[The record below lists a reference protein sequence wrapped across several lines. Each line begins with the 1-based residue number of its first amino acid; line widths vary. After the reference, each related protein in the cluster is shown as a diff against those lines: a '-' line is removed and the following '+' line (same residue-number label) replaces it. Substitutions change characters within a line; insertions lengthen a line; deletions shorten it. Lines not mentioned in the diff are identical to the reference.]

1 MTFFR
6 RQFNIF
12 LIFLFTFVLDILYS
26 IISKS
31 QDQDTGKIH
40 DTRIPAVIYAFK
52 IICSLVLAYFASHE
66 IKTMSLLEKI
76 SDYFDDIWNFFDF
89 FLIAVYIPVAIL
101 DITNDYTDAL
111 RILQCI
117 LVLMS
122 FVKVCFFVRIY
133 DGFSFLVSMLQGV
146 FIDLQYFIAFYG
158 IFLIHFGMQFLII
171 FGGQE

>member
-1 MTFFR
+1 MGFFR
-6 RQFNIF
+6 RQFHIF
-12 LIFLFTFVLDILYS
+12 LIFLFAFILDILYS

-31 QDQDTGKIH
+31 QDQETGKLK
-40 DTRIPAVIYAFK
+40 DTRIQEVQYSFK
-52 IICSLVLAYFASHE
+52 FICSCVLAYFASHE

-101 DITNDYTDAL
+101 DITNDYIDAL

-122 FVKVCFFVRIY
+122 FVKVCFFLRIY

-146 FIDLQYFIAFYG
+146 FIDLQFFIAFYG
-158 IFLIHFGMQFLII
+158 IFLIHFGM
-171 FGGQE
+171 